1 VIFGH
6 AVKVYY
12 KDVFDK
18 YGKLFEELG
27 VDVNNG
33 IGDVYSKIESLREGQ
48 KAEIEAAIQAVYQ
61 TQPELAMVDSDR
73 GITNLHVPSDIIV
86 DASMPAMLRS
96 SGQMWGPDGKQKDTK
111 AMIPDRSYAG
121 IYQAVI
127 DFCKEHGAFDPTTMG
142 SVPNVGL
149 MAQKAEEYGSHDK
162 TFILDAAGTVR
173 VVDASGNV
181 LLDQAVEEG
190 DIFRM
195 CQVKDA
201 PIQDWVKLAVTRA
214 RATGVPAVFWL

>member
-1 VIFGH
+1 AQDVLLSLHMKATMMKVSDPVIFGH

-33 IGDVYSKIESLREGQ
+33 IGDVYSKIESLPEAQ

-86 DASMPAMLRS
+86 DASM
-96 SGQMWGPDGKQKDTK
+96 
-111 AMIPDRSYAG
+111 
-121 IYQAVI
+121 
-127 DFCKEHGAFDPTTMG
+127 
-142 SVPNVGL
+142 
-149 MAQKAEEYGSHDK
+149 
-162 TFILDAAGTVR
+162 
-173 VVDASGNV
+173 
-181 LLDQAVEEG
+181 
-190 DIFRM
+190 
-195 CQVKDA
+195 
-201 PIQDWVKLAVTRA
+201 
-214 RATGVPAVFWL
+214 